1 MFAPNSQFS
10 PRTLRFSR
18 SGFSLIELMV
28 VIVILGMLAGLVTLS
43 VRSYLINAKQ
53 NVAKVDISRLSQAID
68 TFYTNFNRFP
78 TNEEGLEVLTKKSE
92 QLTEG
97 ILPKIR
103 LDPWGNP
110 YEYVVPGRSQPF
122 DIISYGADH
131 REGGT
136 GADKDIRSDE
146 IE

>member
-1 MFAPNSQFS
+1 MFAPNPQYP
-10 PRTLRFSR
+10 PRNLRSLR
-18 SGFSLIELMV
+18 SGFSLVELMV
-28 VIVILGMLAGLVTLS
+28 VIVILGMLAGLVTVS

-53 NVAKVDISRLSQAID
+53 NVARVDISKLTQAID
-68 TFYTNFNRFP
+68 TFYTTFNRIP

-92 QLTEG
+92 QFTEG
-97 ILPKIR
+97 IIPKLR
-103 LDPWGNP
+103 LDPWGHP
-110 YEYVVPGRSQPF
+110 FEYVVPGRSQQF